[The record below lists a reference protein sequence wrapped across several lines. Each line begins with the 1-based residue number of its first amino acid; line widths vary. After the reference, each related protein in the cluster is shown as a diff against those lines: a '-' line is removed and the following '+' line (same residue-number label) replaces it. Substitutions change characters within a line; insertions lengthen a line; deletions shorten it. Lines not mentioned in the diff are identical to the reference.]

1 MKILIDKNI
10 PYVEHFFADHLDQI
24 QYFFDED
31 FEIENVKEDSVVV
44 VRSTYKTHGK
54 KIPKSIKFLCS
65 ASTGEDHIDKKEL
78 NKMKI
83 PYAFSTGANAIAVR
97 EYIFSALALL
107 LKEEKLNKATDRIL
121 IIGIGNIGEGIQ
133 NTLDYFDF
141 NVESFDP
148 FKKSSLDTLENLKDF
163 KLISLHVP
171 LTKHSKYPTKNLVNR
186 EFLRN
191 LNDGSIIIN
200 TSRGGVLLEKDFME
214 FNNLNLISDVFI
226 NEPNIDCQFL
236 ERNLFG
242 TPHIAGHSQ
251 LSRYQMTKMG
261 YENVVNFLG
270 IKNTNKKSML
280 ENKNTELN
288 KDVFKH
294 DMEKFGFP
302 VSLILDTY
310 NPKLD
315 HFECADFKKIRDN
328 YNNRIGYSQ
337 VVIKGCDDETDRSAL
352 EVLGFEVQDS

>member
-24 QYFFDED
+24 EYFSDED
-31 FEIENVKEDSVVV
+31 FEIENVKEESVVV

-54 KIPKSIKFLCS
+54 TIPESVKFLCS

-78 NKMKI
+78 NNMKI

-148 FKKSSLDTLENLKDF
+148 FKKSSLDALENSKDF

-171 LTKHSKYPTKNLVNR
+171 LTNHSKYPTKNLVNR

-226 NEPNIDCQFL
+226 NDQPFFTL
-236 ERNLFG
+236 L
-242 TPHIAGHSQ
+242 Q
-251 LSRYQMTKMG
+251 LI
-261 YENVVNFLG
+261 F
-270 IKNTNKKSML
+270 
-280 ENKNTELN
+280 
-288 KDVFKH
+288 F
-294 DMEKFGFP
+294 
-302 VSLILDTY
+302 
-310 NPKLD
+310 
-315 HFECADFKKIRDN
+315 
-328 YNNRIGYSQ
+328 
-337 VVIKGCDDETDRSAL
+337 
-352 EVLGFEVQDS
+352 